1 MRVVLHSGRSQGV
14 QRGYFAPRARNAL
27 VRFVRRPCRA
37 FIHSTRAAGRD
48 IAIGFHSTRA
58 AVTSPLAHSS
68 RMLARVSPAPAAR
81 LWCDLQRLH
90 GKHQTPSGSTK
101 WSLWLGRQHA
111 LVALVG
117 DAPDSQLTGY
127 TEISPA
133 GGLSYG
139 SGRTAANQVT
149 FENSNFALKREAS
162 GDYCD
167 AGAVFKDI
175 ACSGTQ
181 SWATSQDNDHF
192 GTVVT
197 LIPA

>member
-1 MRVVLHSGRSQGV
+1 M
-14 QRGYFAPRARNAL
+14 PRPL
-27 VRFVRRPCRA
+27 RPSSSPC
-37 FIHSTRAAGRD
+37 FHSTRAAGRD

-139 SGRTAANQVT
+139 SGRTAANHEVT